1 MSESAFGDEDR
12 HEDRH
17 EGDRARLIGGAAGM
31 DSFVNQNLGVGAPP
45 PAYSDPRV

>member
-17 EGDRARLIGGAAGM
+17 EGDGARLIGGM